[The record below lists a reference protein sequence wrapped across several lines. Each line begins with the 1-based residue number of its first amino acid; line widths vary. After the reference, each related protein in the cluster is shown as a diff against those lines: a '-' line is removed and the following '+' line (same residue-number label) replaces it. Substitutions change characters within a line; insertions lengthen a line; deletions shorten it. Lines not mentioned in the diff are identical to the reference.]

1 MGCTDNEDIGWM
13 ECVVLRKDD
22 LFHSAQVI
30 MKIWDVLI
38 MKIWDVLIMKI
49 WDVLIMKIQDGWN
62 A

>member
-1 MGCTDNEDIGWM
+1 MRSIAE
-13 ECVVLRKDD
+13 DD

-49 WDVLIMKIQDGWN
+49 QDGWN